1 MLYMNMTMTMPPI
14 VNTANNNT
22 AIDVF
27 SRLDPR
33 NVAFLFDVDGTL
45 IELGPSPFEV
55 HVPDTLLDSLLRLSK
70 STDGAVALVSGRPI
84 VDLDRLFWPLKL
96 PAIGG
101 HGAETRLHGGGE
113 KPAAMNLSLKLR
125 GHLADAKL
133 LDPGIV
139 IEDKGYSVALHYR
152 LAPKC
157 AERLRKH
164 VAVCRA
170 AYPEEPTELLLGKAM
185 FEVKRPGINKGDAV
199 RELMGHAPFIGRM
212 PVFIGD
218 DITDEAVF
226 KVLPF
231 LGGKSFSVTRHF
243 PGLAGIFESPA
254 HVREALEKLASQ
266 E

>member
-1 MLYMNMTMTMPPI
+1 M
-14 VNTANNNT
+14 
-22 AIDVF
+22 
-27 SRLDPR
+27 RLR
-33 NVAFLFDVDGTL
+33 
-45 IELGPSPFEV
+45 
-55 HVPDTLLDSLLRLSK
+55 
-70 STDGAVALVSGRPI
+70 
-84 VDLDRLFWPLKL
+84 
-96 PAIGG
+96 
-101 HGAETRLHGGGE
+101 GGE
-113 KPAAMNLSLKLR
+113 VKLAAMNLSLKLR
-125 GHLADAKL
+125 QHLAEATM
-133 LDPGIV
+133 LDPGII

-164 VAVCRA
+164 VAACRLA
-170 AYPEEPTELLLGKAM
+170 FAHEPTELLLGKAM
-185 FEVKRPGINKGDAV
+185 FEVKRPGVNKGDAV
-199 RELMGHAPFIGRM
+199 RELMGHAPYAGRM

-231 LGGKSFSVTRHF
+231 LGGKCFSVTRRF

>member
-1 MLYMNMTMTMPPI
+1 MNMTMKMPTL
-14 VNTANNNT
+14 VYNT

-27 SRLDPR
+27 SGLDPKD
-33 NVAFLFDVDGTL
+33 VAFLFDVDGTL

-55 HVPDTLLDSLLRLSK
+55 HVPDTLLNSLLRLSEL
-70 STDGAVALVSGRPI
+70 TDGAVALVSGRPI
-84 VDLDRLFWPLKL
+84 VDLDRLFSPLKL

-101 HGAETRLHGGGE
+101 HGAEMRLHGGDE
-113 KPAAMNLSLKLR
+113 KPAAMSLSVKLR
-125 GHLADAKL
+125 GHLAEAKL
-133 LDPGIV
+133 IDPGIV

-164 VAVCRA
+164 VAACRA
-170 AYPEEPTELLLGKAM
+170 AFSDEPTELLLGKAM

-199 RELMGHAPFIGRM
+199 RELMGHAPYTGRM

-231 LGGKSFSVTRHF
+231 LGGKCFSVTRHF